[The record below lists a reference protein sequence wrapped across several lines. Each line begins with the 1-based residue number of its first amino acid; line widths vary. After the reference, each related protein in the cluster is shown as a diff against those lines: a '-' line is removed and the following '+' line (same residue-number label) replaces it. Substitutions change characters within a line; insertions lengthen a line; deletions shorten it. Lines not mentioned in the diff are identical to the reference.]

1 LKLLSARGLQL
12 LSPRSLDLLAAG
24 CLKLLGTRSLK
35 LLSARGLQLLAAGR
49 LQLLTPGGLQL
60 LAPRGLQLLAPRGL
74 QLLTPRG
81 LQLLT
86 PRGLQLLAPR
96 GLQGPSLPLA
106 GEPREIAG
114 HTRDR
119 YVYAPCDGV
128 FRTKAR
134 IGDIVGRGQ
143 EIAEIGSIVLTAPLG
158 EMLRGLTHD
167 GVPVTDRTKVIEIDP
182 RHAGSAQVSG
192 IGERPAK
199 VAEGVSAAISAW
211 EASRNSAS

>member
-49 LQLLTPGGLQL
+49 LQLLTPG
-60 LAPRGLQLLAPRGL
+60 GLQLLAPRGL